1 MSVTAMM
8 TGARLAY
15 VVRPIEGEVVRVQH
29 AMVAKKVG
37 KDKHGNDRYV
47 NEIKAV
53 EKKAACWFHGL
64 LPTRSCSPLQID
76 DELKQYNLDQ
86 DPVIVNLEGIHDPNS
101 PAGQLLRAQDDKSRR
116 SAFVDLENQVIALAT
131 AKTGSVL
138 MPEQV
143 ERAA

>member
-53 EKKAACWFHGL
+53 EKKQPAGFMVYFPRGHALRFK
-64 LPTRSCSPLQID
+64 SI

-86 DPVIVNLEGIHDPNS
+86 DPVIVNLDGIHDPKS

-116 SAFVDLENQVIALAT
+116 SAFVSLEEQVIALAT

-143 ERAA
+143 TRSA